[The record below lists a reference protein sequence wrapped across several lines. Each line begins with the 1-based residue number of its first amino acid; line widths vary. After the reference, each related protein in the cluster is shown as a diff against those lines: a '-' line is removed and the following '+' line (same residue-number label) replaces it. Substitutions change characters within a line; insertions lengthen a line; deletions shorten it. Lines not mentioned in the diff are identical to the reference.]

1 MAQNKNQTSSQLR
14 EKRKAKMN
22 SCMKNAK
29 SEKEKLRC
37 KRIYSNIFDPISK
50 EQKAKQDS
58 TLKSFFK
65 RKSSPKKKSK

>member
-1 MAQNKNQTSSQLR
+1 MAQLKSGEVR
-14 EKRKAKMN
+14 KKRIAKMDN
-22 SCMKNAK
+22 CMKNAK

-58 TLKSFFK
+58 TLKSFFQK
-65 RKSSPKKKSK
+65 KSSPKKKNK